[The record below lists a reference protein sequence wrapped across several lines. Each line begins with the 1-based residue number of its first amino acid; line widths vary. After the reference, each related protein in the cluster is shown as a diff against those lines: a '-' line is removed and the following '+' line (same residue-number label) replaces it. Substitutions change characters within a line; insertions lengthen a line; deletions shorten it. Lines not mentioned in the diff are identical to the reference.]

1 MVSILKNN
9 IVTEQINIERQKVGL
24 RRDIMQINNTIS
36 FELKR
41 NFRRFIV
48 LLIVYAGI
56 FFLSLLMN
64 ELLYDLM
71 GEFAPTDSISLMQ
84 NYIGQF
90 FILALIISAA
100 MFGGSIIAEDFYRQ
114 TGNLLFPKISKTRL
128 LVGRLISR
136 YILNAL
142 CILFFYVLV
151 ATTSFIKYQE
161 VDLKIFYSIGW
172 ALLYSFVL
180 LCFVSFL
187 SSFMKN
193 TSFTIITSILFLL
206 IVMQM
211 VPVILSYSGVVE
223 NNEIP
228 MFFIFSYFGNIISE
242 CLNMP
247 AVRYET
253 ITHPPALEYSQ
264 WSTPSEFGAALGMII
279 YIIIFLTLAY
289 ILYQRRQ
296 SKSE

>member
-1 MVSILKNN
+1 
-9 IVTEQINIERQKVGL
+9 
-24 RRDIMQINNTIS
+24 
-36 FELKR
+36 
-41 NFRRFIV
+41 
-48 LLIVYAGI
+48 
-56 FFLSLLMN
+56 
-64 ELLYDLM
+64 M

-142 CILFFYVLV
+142 CILFFYILV
-151 ATTSFIKYQE
+151 ASTSFIKYQE

-247 AVRYET
+247 AIRYET

-264 WSTPSEFGAALGMII
+264 WSTPSELGAALGMII